1 MAKGI
6 QHAPMQLEWQKRII
20 SGGAGKK
27 RILLDAVVVKVA
39 GCGGSDA
46 DKEPCILGTMDERFL
61 SVREFDLQAFHLGL
75 FWKEVTQNLDRLGL
89 ERLLRADLECQ
100 IEEKI
105 TKPPEGWALWPKK
118 CSLSCRLKNQNP

>member
-1 MAKGI
+1 
-6 QHAPMQLEWQKRII
+6 MQLEWQKRI
-20 SGGAGKK
+20 SSCGAGKK

-61 SVREFDLQAFHLGL
+61 SVREFDLQAFHFGL
-75 FWKEVTQNLDRLGL
+75 FWKDVSGHLDDLRLEPEVRKDL
-89 ERLLRADLECQ
+89 ERQ

-105 TKPPEGWALWPKK
+105 SRPPEDWALWPKK
-118 CSLSCRLKNQNP
+118 CSLACRLKH

>member
-1 MAKGI
+1 
-6 QHAPMQLEWQKRII
+6 MQVEWQKRII

-27 RILLDAVVVKVA
+27 RILLDAVLVKVA
-39 GCGGSDA
+39 GCGGPDA

-89 ERLLRADLECQ
+89 ERMLREGLERQ

-105 TKPPEGWALWPKK
+105 TKPPEDWALWPKK
-118 CSLSCRLKNQNP
+118 CSLACRLKHQNP